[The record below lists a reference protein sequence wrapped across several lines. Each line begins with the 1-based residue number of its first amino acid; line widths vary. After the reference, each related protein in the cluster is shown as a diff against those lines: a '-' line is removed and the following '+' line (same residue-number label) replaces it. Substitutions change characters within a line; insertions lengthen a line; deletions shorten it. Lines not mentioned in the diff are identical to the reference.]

1 MLQLQKPP
9 TSTHIIHLYEIF
21 VRKDEDILVLEYPH
35 HAMTLFEYV
44 QRNRG
49 SLTEIAVKHI
59 IRQLVVALQHCMHHG
74 IFHDTHIKNILIYPN
89 SLEVKLMDFRGAL
102 ILPETRADE
111 PILNAAVRKYAEWAV
126 SDDTAGYAGAQNK
139 PMVLANVTFVQRTFL
154 DPLELKSS
162 AGAGEV
168 GDREEAS
175 AFVAVTAS
183 RPHGPR
189 LLSGGRA
196 TGSGVG
202 LATSGACLTGRDG
215 GR

>member
-59 IRQLVVALQHCMHHG
+59 IRQLAVALQHCMHHS
-74 IFHDTHIKNILIYPN
+74 IFHDTHIKNILIYQN

-126 SDDTAGYAGAQNK
+126 SDDIRILLDALVPKISRWFWQMSHLSKGETNNK
-139 PMVLANVTFVQRTFL
+139 SEMEMTLLEKHIELSNMISVNDEQSVKHSGLTMNV
-154 DPLELKSS
+154 
-162 AGAGEV
+162 
-168 GDREEAS
+168 
-175 AFVAVTAS
+175 
-183 RPHGPR
+183 
-189 LLSGGRA
+189 
-196 TGSGVG
+196 
-202 LATSGACLTGRDG
+202 
-215 GR
+215 